1 MEVAIAYNVAL
12 MQLIVSG
19 AAVGT
24 ELNEI
29 HLDNENVER
38 YLSVPIQHAPYC
50 PAAALDDMKPLA
62 AVATDAAS
70 SRAIRAAVSILV
82 INNEGKVL
90 LTRRGKTM
98 RAFPGFWV
106 LPGGHVDPNER
117 LCEAAAREISEE
129 TGLEV
134 SSAEAR
140 VLCAWESC
148 FPILLEHGPPK
159 VQHVVLYFI
168 APLRG
173 GSLRMQ
179 PVEVDSYAWL
189 DMDQVRRLCRKNF
202 EAGDKVEAMHS
213 EEGGLG
219 SRMRVEVSEIA
230 NNMAEGTRY
239 ALSRWCTHGQEG
251 A

>member
-1 MEVAIAYNVAL
+1 MDRLRMAGTDEGLAEH
-12 MQLIVSG
+12 QLIVSG

-106 LPGGHVDPNER
+106 LPGELCNPAYAPTECPVLTSRGHVDPNER
-117 LCEAAAREISEE
+117 LCEVACPPSPHATAMRCPVLTYYYVLSLCVGDAVSLVLGSPIFDAESGADIGYAAR
-129 TGLEV
+129 
-134 SSAEAR
+134 R
-140 VLCAWESC
+140 
-148 FPILLEHGPPK
+148 
-159 VQHVVLYFI
+159 Q
-168 APLRG
+168 
-173 GSLRMQ
+173 
-179 PVEVDSYAWL
+179 
-189 DMDQVRRLCRKNF
+189 RREKSRRRQ
-202 EAGDKVEAMHS
+202 A
-213 EEGGLG
+213 
-219 SRMRVEVSEIA
+219 SRMPWCMSEIVPGCA
-230 NNMAEGTRY
+230 
-239 ALSRWCTHGQEG
+239 ALTSRVPPATPTKS
-251 A
+251 AVLT